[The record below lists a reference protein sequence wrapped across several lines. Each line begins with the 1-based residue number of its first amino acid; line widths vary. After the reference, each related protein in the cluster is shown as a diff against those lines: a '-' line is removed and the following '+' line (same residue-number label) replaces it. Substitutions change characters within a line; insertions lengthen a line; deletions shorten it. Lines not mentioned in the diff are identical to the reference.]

1 MQVWNAIGNFF
12 RRLWGL
18 TLGQLI
24 KVLAIAA
31 VALILLLFVGLAAA
45 SLWPNSKVPLRESVH
60 EIVYLDQGWGQGR
73 DARER
78 QAYYYTPQGT
88 TIKGL
93 RYSWFVNLERPW
105 GSQRFADPDHMR
117 EYGFIVDLKPSA
129 ANPYQLPVGFTHH
142 FAGEI
147 QDDVLDLT
155 CAGCHTGQ
163 LNTFKD
169 GQRVAIR
176 IDGGAA
182 MHAFT
187 DMKPGDFLPDL
198 ILAMTATY
206 VNPFKFNRFA
216 KNVLGEEH
224 YSEGKKS
231 LRNAFYDV
239 LATFAR
245 QGWNDGTKHLYP
257 VAEGYGRTDAI
268 GRISNTVFGDH
279 ITPANYRKGDAPVSY
294 PPVWDIWKF
303 DWVQYGAS
311 VRHPLARNV
320 GEGMGVGTTYQLV
333 DSYGRPT
340 PSAER
345 YQTSTLIENLY
356 HIEKALWWLTPPQ
369 WPDDLL
375 GKIDCKR
382 AIYGKALF
390 RQYCVKCHGPRLGD
404 AARVA
409 VDAPCK
415 TRDTHWI
422 MSVVKA
428 ADVGTDP
435 KAADNFANNKLDLTP
450 TGLTADETRN
460 LVRPLL
466 EEHLNRQLALL
477 KPGSEEWTRARSEGE
492 AAITGKL
499 AAIDLHAVPIGFGL
513 NYFGLLIR
521 QQYRT
526 DPRFAPPAQYPPG
539 RGADDGYF
547 GEIDMPQAPPVY
559 KARPLAGI
567 WATPP
572 FLHNGSV
579 PNLYQLLSPADK
591 RDTKFLMGT
600 KDFDAKN
607 VGYVLKPLTDRGF
620 VFDTS
625 IAGNSN
631 RGHEFRGSGGPSALP
646 PTGAA
651 CVADAEAQAMVI
663 EAKPMPPSKDGVL
676 GPELTDDQRWAIIE
690 YLKVHRNDPGADEF
704 PDYCHCSG
712 VRPKAP
718 EVKIPECSATVAVKA
733 AASSRY
739 PEKYEK

>member
-1 MQVWNAIGNFF
+1 
-12 RRLWGL
+12 
-18 TLGQLI
+18 
-24 KVLAIAA
+24 
-31 VALILLLFVGLAAA
+31 
-45 SLWPNSKVPLRESVH
+45 
-60 EIVYLDQGWGQGR
+60 
-73 DARER
+73 
-78 QAYYYTPQGT
+78 
-88 TIKGL
+88 
-93 RYSWFVNLERPW
+93 
-105 GSQRFADPDHMR
+105 MR
-117 EYGFIVDLKPSA
+117 EYGFLVDLKPSA

-147 QDDVLDLT
+147 DDDVLDLT

-224 YSEGKKS
+224 YSEGRKA
-231 LRNAFYDV
+231 LRSAFYDV
-239 LATFAR
+239 LATLQSRAGMMAPNTCTGGELR
-245 QGWNDGTKHLYP
+245 LH
-257 VAEGYGRTDAI
+257 DAI
-268 GRISNTVFGDH
+268 GGSRTRCSATTLHRRIIAKATL
-279 ITPANYRKGDAPVSY
+279 
-294 PPVWDIWKF
+294 
-303 DWVQYGAS
+303 WVTHRSGTSGNSTGRTARPSVTAGAEC
-311 VRHPLARNV
+311 
-320 GEGMGVGTTYQLV
+320 GEGMGVGTTHQLV

-340 PSAER
+340 PSGER

-356 HIEKALWWLTPPQ
+356 QIEKALWWLTPPQ

-390 RQYCVKCHGPRLGD
+390 RQYCVKCHGPRLAD

-422 MSVVKA
+422 MSVMNA
-428 ADVGTDP
+428 ADIGTDP
-435 KAADNFANNKLDLTP
+435 KAADNFANNKLDLTA

-477 KPGSEEWTRARSEGE
+477 KPGSEEWTRAKSEGE

-499 AAIDLHAVPIGFGL
+499 AAIDLRAVPIGFGL

-521 QQYRT
+521 QQYRK
-526 DPRFAPPAQYPPG
+526 DPRFAATAEYPPG

-579 PNLYQLLSPADK
+579 PNLYQLLLPADK
-591 RDTKFLMGT
+591 RYSKFLMGT

-607 VGYVLKPLTDRGF
+607 VGYVLKPLTERGF
-620 VFDTS
+620 IFDTS

-631 RGHEFRGSGGPSALP
+631 RGHEFRGSGGPVLP
-646 PTGAA
+646 PTEPHAFR
-651 CVADAEAQAMVI
+651 CEAQS
-663 EAKPMPPSKDGVL
+663 P
-676 GPELTDDQRWAIIE
+676 
-690 YLKVHRNDPGADEF
+690 
-704 PDYCHCSG
+704 
-712 VRPKAP
+712 
-718 EVKIPECSATVAVKA
+718 
-733 AASSRY
+733 
-739 PEKYEK
+739 